1 MRFSK
6 NSASTFLTA
15 FIFVAVACAL
25 HFSTVGEAGPLPLA
39 PRLEVTVVA
48 TGLHNPRGLNFA
60 PNGGL
65 YVAEAGGNGIPTDLC
80 GVMGDGNEKCAAFT
94 GSIARIDVDSGEL
107 TRVLTGLPSLIGAE
121 GPANGATGPHD
132 VVFQG
137 MGNGYFSIGLGGDPT
152 LREDYFEEFAHN
164 YDRVARF
171 NPSGKYS
178 LQQDLG
184 DYEAVNNPD
193 GFVPDS
199 NPYGLLALPGA
210 LIVADAGGN
219 DLLKISAN
227 GNISTLAV
235 FPRVNRP
242 PGVPPLTVTSVQAV
256 PTSVTQCP
264 DGNLYVGQLTGG
276 PFTVGIASVYRVPQG
291 GGTPEIAYT
300 GFTNIIDVTCGPDGS
315 LYVLEIA
322 QNAIPRFDG
331 GGRIVRIEP
340 DGTRSVVLSGPQYL
354 FAPGGIAV
362 GKDGALY
369 VTVAS
374 ISASDGAVI
383 RIEL

>member
-6 NSASTFLTA
+6 NSAFPFLTA
-15 FIFVAVACAL
+15 FTFVAVAFAL
-25 HFSTVGEAGPLPLA
+25 HFSTVGEAGPLAPA

-60 PNGGL
+60 PNGDL
-65 YVAEAGGNGIPTDLC
+65 YVAEAGANGTPTDLC
-80 GVMGDGNEKCAAFT
+80 GLMGDGSVKCAAFT
-94 GSIARIDVDSGEL
+94 GSIARIDLDSGVL
-107 TRVLTGLPSLIGAE
+107 TRVLTGLPSLIPEA
-121 GPANGATGPHD
+121 GPAIGASGPQD
-132 VVFQG
+132 VVFHG
-137 MGNGYFSIGLGGDPT
+137 MGNAYFSIGLGGDPT
-152 LREDYFEEFAHN
+152 LREDYFGEFAGN
-164 YDRVARF
+164 YARIARF

-184 DYEAVNNPD
+184 DYEAANNPD

-199 NPYGLLALPGA
+199 NPYGLFAQPGG
-210 LIVADAGGN
+210 LLVADAGGN

-227 GNISTLAV
+227 GTISTLAV

-242 PGVPPLTVTSVQAV
+242 PGVPPPVPSVQAV

-264 DGNLYVGQLTGG
+264 NGNLYVGQLTGG

-291 GGTPEIAYT
+291 GGTPVVAYT
-300 GFTNIIDVTCGPDGS
+300 GFTNIIDITCGPDGS

-322 QNAIPRFDG
+322 RNALFDNIGDG
-331 GGRIVRIEP
+331 GRLVRIAP
-340 DGTRSVVLSGPQYL
+340 DGTQTDVFSGPSF
-354 FAPGGIAV
+354 FAPGGVAV
-362 GKDGALY
+362 GPDGALY

-374 ISASDGAVI
+374 ILPDDGAVI